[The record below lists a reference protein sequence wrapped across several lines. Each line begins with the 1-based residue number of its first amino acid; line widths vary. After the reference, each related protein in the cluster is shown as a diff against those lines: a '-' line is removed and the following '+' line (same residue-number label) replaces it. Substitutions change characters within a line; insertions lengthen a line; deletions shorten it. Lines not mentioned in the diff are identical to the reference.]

1 MQSNT
6 SYISIAV
13 GVLAAATTCYLTYKY
28 WAGEKIKA
36 QPVVGARK
44 RKVSKPLDSSR
55 LDTLDMLNNTKV

>member
-6 SYISIAV
+6 PYISITV
-13 GVLAAATTCYLTYKY
+13 GILAAAATCYLTYKY

-44 RKVSKPLDSSR
+44 VPKPLDSSR
-55 LDTLDMLNNTKV
+55 LDTLDMLDNTKV